1 MKYIANENFILKE
14 IADEK
19 ILVPRGEEA
28 IDFGAMVVFNETGIL
43 IWENLSTPK
52 TFSEI
57 VKIVTEKY
65 NVTFEK
71 VADDISTFLVKSVKE
86 GFILESEEA

>member
-1 MKYIANENFILKE
+1 MKYIANEKFILRE
-14 IADEK
+14 VAEEK
-19 ILVPRGEEA
+19 ILVPRGEEG

-57 VKIVTEKY
+57 VNVVTEKY
-65 NVTFEK
+65 NVTFEE
-71 VADDISTFLVKSVKE
+71 VADDISTFLVRAVKE
-86 GFILESEEA
+86 GFILEAEEA